1 VTGTLDEKPTAPRPI
16 LILDDDRDLTKM
28 MKRYLEHQ
36 GWQVVVVNE
45 PMAALE
51 LCLERKPCLILVDLM
66 MPGVDGEEFVL
77 ALRRVLFE
85 AVPPI
90 ALVSAAFSR
99 PDVQKRLGLPASL
112 GKPFPMEDLKD
123 LAVRFA
129 REHRSRA
136 ETIPPP

>member
-1 VTGTLDEKPTAPRPI
+1 
-16 LILDDDRDLTKM
+16 
-28 MKRYLEHQ
+28 
-36 GWQVVVVNE
+36 
-45 PMAALE
+45 
-51 LCLERKPCLILVDLM
+51 M

>member
-1 VTGTLDEKPTAPRPI
+1 MTGTADEKPTSPRPI

-28 MKRYLEHQ
+28 MKRFLEHQ
-36 GWQVVVVNE
+36 GWRVVVVNE

-51 LCLERKPCLILVDLM
+51 LCLESNPCLILVDLM
-66 MPGVDGEEFVL
+66 MPGVDGEEFVQ

-99 PDVQKRLGLPASL
+99 PEVQKRLGLPASL
-112 GKPFPMEDLKD
+112 GKPFPMDDLKD

-129 REHRSRA
+129 HEHRSRA
-136 ETIPPP
+136 GTIPPP